1 MQKAGEKARDIQ
13 FFSKKN
19 NALVCVHSEE
29 AKAFTRYLEEMD
41 EVVSYKANIP
51 WDNVRL
57 ELVSRVDIRKDYF
70 QQQWTSDFCLVYA
83 DGSIGVRE
91 VIRSKQMEKRATVER
106 LELSRRYWAGQ
117 HIRDWKI
124 IVMEDG

>member
-41 EVVSYKANIP
+41 EVVSYKANTP
-51 WDNVRL
+51 WDSVRL
-57 ELVSRVDIRKDYF
+57 EFVSRVDIRKDYF

-91 VIRSKQMEKRATVER
+91 VIRPSQMEKRATVER